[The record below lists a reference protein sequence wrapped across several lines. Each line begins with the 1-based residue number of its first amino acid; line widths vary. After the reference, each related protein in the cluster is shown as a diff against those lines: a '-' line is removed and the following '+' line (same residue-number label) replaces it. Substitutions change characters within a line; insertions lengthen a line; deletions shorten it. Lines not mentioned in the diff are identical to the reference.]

1 MSFFQSSDG
10 TQLHERIWPAEGQAR
25 GAIVLVHGYGEHIG
39 RYDEVGRGLAAAGF
53 NVRGYDQRGHG
64 QSGGVRGYCDRFQQ
78 FVDDLALVVER
89 ARDGQLP
96 VFILAHSFG
105 ALVAPFFALQ
115 HPTALTGMVLSSPW
129 WKNAVV
135 VSPGKVL
142 AGKIA
147 SRLYGKL
154 ALPSGLKGA
163 DCTRDPELAALY
175 DRDPLNNKNAT
186 ARWYT
191 EATAAQQDL
200 VARAPQVTTPILVMA
215 GEADKLSDATQAPI
229 VFDRL
234 GSKDKTLRMLASQYH
249 EILNEP
255 RPTREQ
261 NLAQMVEWL
270 RAHASATHP
279 ATGGKLR
286 ASEA

>member
-25 GAIVLVHGYGEHIG
+25 ASVVLVHGYGEHIG

-53 NVRGYDQRGHG
+53 NARGYDQRGHG

-89 ARDGQLP
+89 AGDGQLP

-115 HPTALTGMVLSSPW
+115 HPTALAGMVLSSPW

-135 VSPGKVL
+135 VSPAKVL

-200 VARAPQVTTPILVMA
+200 VARAPQVTTPVLVMA

-229 VFDRL
+229 VFERL
-234 GSKDKTLRMLASQYH
+234 GSKDKTLRMLPGQYH